1 MSKSSKATGLCS
13 MIAVSCGEACVVS
26 LTDLST
32 DNPRRQYMRQYSY
45 LINGAVTG
53 SHLGK
58 RKV

>member
-1 MSKSSKATGLCS
+1 